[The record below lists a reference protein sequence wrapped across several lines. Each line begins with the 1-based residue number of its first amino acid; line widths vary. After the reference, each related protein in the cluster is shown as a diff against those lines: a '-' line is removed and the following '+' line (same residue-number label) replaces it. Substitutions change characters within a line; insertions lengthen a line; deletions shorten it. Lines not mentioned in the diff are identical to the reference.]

1 MPARRQWTPP
11 LEIEYHLTFY
21 SSTVGDKDMIPQEA
35 AVKVLYI
42 AVVAIVVG
50 GVLNYTLKKRRK
62 R

>member
-1 MPARRQWTPP
+1 
-11 LEIEYHLTFY
+11 
-21 SSTVGDKDMIPQEA
+21 MIPQEA